1 MPVKGD
7 NMKIASIVLPAK
19 NRLSQIFFTIYYNF
33 LYNILR
39 MLHHRNGKNNIK
51 VISRLEVSQLLKKNI
66 HLSLCRFGDGEL
78 GIAFTQ
84 HTIGFQEYSHTL
96 SVRLQ
101 EILKSPQMDNML
113 VCIPDVFNGLEEMRP
128 ASADF
133 WKQWYV
139 MFHSIIE
146 NNICKEYLYGDTN
159 ISRIYLPWRN
169 RKYESQIVDNIRSV
183 WTDKCLVI
191 CEGDKTRFGVGNT
204 LINNAA
210 IVKRIICPSENAWDK
225 YELILKKCLDISS
238 EDCVFVLALGPT
250 ATVLA
255 WDLAKYGLRALDL
268 GHLDLQFEYMVRTYS
283 CKKLIPNKYNNEVA
297 GGRIVSECDDKSYVN
312 SIIARIS

>member
-1 MPVKGD
+1 
-7 NMKIASIVLPAK
+7 MKIASIVLTAK
-19 NRLSQIFFTIYYNF
+19 NRLSQTFFTIYYNF

-101 EILKSPQMDNML
+101 GILKSPQMDNML

-146 NNICKEYLYGDTN
+146 NMNHRLLIIFALFG
-159 ISRIYLPWRN
+159 
-169 RKYESQIVDNIRSV
+169 QINVLLFVKGIKPV
-183 WTDKCLVI
+183 LVS
-191 CEGDKTRFGVGNT
+191 
-204 LINNAA
+204 A
-210 IVKRIICPSENAWDK
+210 I
-225 YELILKKCLDISS
+225 L
-238 EDCVFVLALGPT
+238 
-250 ATVLA
+250 
-255 WDLAKYGLRALDL
+255 
-268 GHLDLQFEYMVRTYS
+268 
-283 CKKLIPNKYNNEVA
+283 
-297 GGRIVSECDDKSYVN
+297 
-312 SIIARIS
+312 